1 MATDPGRG
9 GAWEAVVTT
18 ILSTDG
24 VARGEREAFW
34 RQALSET
41 FVPMT
46 VGAATGDRFQGRI
59 HADWIGRLLV
69 AEVASTAQDVHR
81 TTREISRTDAEY
93 LQLGMVYRG
102 AARVVQ
108 DGREAV
114 LRPGDYT
121 IHETTRPF
129 RWTFGGDWDVG
140 VFTLPRASV
149 GLSEA
154 ESRRLTARRLD
165 GQRGITGV
173 VSRFLRDL
181 GRNAGH
187 LSGAQSE
194 RVLADLTDLVVTL
207 LGDRADDREVV
218 RSSLQRSL
226 LLRVKDHIDGR
237 LADPTLG
244 PAEIAAAV
252 NISTRY
258 LHQLFAVEHRSVSQY
273 VRGLRLERCRRDL
286 LDPRLADRS
295 IAAIAFGWGFG
306 DLSGFNQ
313 AFRAAFGASSQRG
326 GPVPAAIHTPV
337 LIVGGGVT
345 GLSSEFVVL
354 AGVDG
359 SGWMAAAASLMC
371 RWTPTASA
379 WRSPPPTGRPPTAS
393 GPGSPAGPAPQLGRL
408 AQQRPLP
415 DPTTQLGGVPGA
427 VLSAPAWLPSRVG
440 CAPDAVKS
448 SLSSKP
454 TGASAPHAGLTSRQG
469 DPRQPEVLHERATS
483 R

>member
-1 MATDPGRG
+1 
-9 GAWEAVVTT
+9 VVTT
-18 ILSTDG
+18 IVSTDG
-24 VARGEREAFW
+24 VAPGEREAFW

-46 VGAATGDRFQGRI
+46 VGAVPHDRFQGRI
-59 HADWIGRLLV
+59 RADWIGRLLV
-69 AEVASTAQDVHR
+69 AEVASTAQDVQR
-81 TTREISRTDAEY
+81 TRREIGRSDAAY

-114 LRPGDYT
+114 LGPGDYT

-129 RWTFGGDWDVG
+129 RWTFGGDWEVG
-140 VFTLPRASV
+140 VFTLPRGSV

-165 GQRGITGV
+165 GQGGITGV

-181 GRNAGH
+181 GTNADQ

-194 RVLADLTDLVVTL
+194 RVLADVTDLVVTL
-207 LGDRADDREVV
+207 LGDWADDSEGV

-226 LLRVKDHIDGR
+226 LVRVKDYIDGR

-258 LHQLFAVEHRSVSQY
+258 LHKLFAGEQRSVGQY

-295 IAAIAFGWGFG
+295 VAAIAFRWGFG
-306 DLSGFNQ
+306 DLSGFNR
-313 AFRAAFGASSQRG
+313 AFRAAFGATPREVRAQR
-326 GPVPAAIHTPV
+326 
-337 LIVGGGVT
+337 
-345 GLSSEFVVL
+345 
-354 AGVDG
+354 
-359 SGWMAAAASLMC
+359 SG
-371 RWTPTASA
+371 
-379 WRSPPPTGRPPTAS
+379 
-393 GPGSPAGPAPQLGRL
+393 
-408 AQQRPLP
+408 
-415 DPTTQLGGVPGA
+415 
-427 VLSAPAWLPSRVG
+427 
-440 CAPDAVKS
+440 
-448 SLSSKP
+448 
-454 TGASAPHAGLTSRQG
+454 HAR
-469 DPRQPEVLHERATS
+469 R
-483 R
+483 

>member
-1 MATDPGRG
+1 MPTDPGRG
-9 GAWEAVVTT
+9 GAWGAVVTT

-46 VGAATGDRFQGRI
+46 VGVATGDHFQGSIR
-59 HADWIGRLLV
+59 ADWLGRLLV
-69 AEVASTAQDVHR
+69 AEVAATAQDVRR
-81 TTREISRTDAEY
+81 TRREISRTDAAY
-93 LQLGMVYRG
+93 LQLATVYRG

-114 LRPGDYT
+114 LGPGDYT

-129 RWTFGGDWDVG
+129 RWTFDGDWEVG

-154 ESRRLTARRLD
+154 ESRRLCARRLD
-165 GQRGITGV
+165 GQAGITGV
-173 VSRFLRDL
+173 VSRFLGDL
-181 GRNAGH
+181 ASNADH

-207 LGDRADDREVV
+207 LGNWVDDSPVV

-226 LLRVKDHIDGR
+226 MVRVKDHIDRR

-252 NISTRY
+252 SISPRY
-258 LHQLFAVEHRSVSQY
+258 LHKLFAAEHRSVGQY

-306 DLSGFNQ
+306 DLSGFNR
-313 AFRAAFGASSQRG
+313 AFKAAFGATPREVRG
-326 GPVPAAIHTPV
+326 HP
-337 LIVGGGVT
+337 
-345 GLSSEFVVL
+345 
-354 AGVDG
+354 
-359 SGWMAAAASLMC
+359 SG
-371 RWTPTASA
+371 
-379 WRSPPPTGRPPTAS
+379 
-393 GPGSPAGPAPQLGRL
+393 
-408 AQQRPLP
+408 
-415 DPTTQLGGVPGA
+415 
-427 VLSAPAWLPSRVG
+427 
-440 CAPDAVKS
+440 
-448 SLSSKP
+448 
-454 TGASAPHAGLTSRQG
+454 HAR
-469 DPRQPEVLHERATS
+469 R
-483 R
+483 